1 MRPRRWSVLVLA
13 LLASGACASPSRDGF
28 SGVAEPVRGRVGHS
42 STRPSAP
49 IAPTASTTRPKTA
62 APRPPATKAPPN
74 PGRERPSPRPMG
86 PTMTGVVERDGSC
99 TILVAGSKRWA
110 LMGAPAESLAVGAKV
125 SVTTNAAAMPPGCAG
140 RPELPAVL
148 VLRATPA

>member
-1 MRPRRWSVLVLA
+1 
-13 LLASGACASPSRDGF
+13 
-28 SGVAEPVRGRVGHS
+28 
-42 STRPSAP
+42 
-49 IAPTASTTRPKTA
+49 
-62 APRPPATKAPPN
+62 
-74 PGRERPSPRPMG
+74 MG
-86 PTMTGVVERDGSC
+86 PIMTGVVERDGSC

-110 LMGAPAESLAVGAKV
+110 LMGAPAETLAVGAKV